1 MSLCSHI
8 RGIARTFVVSLGFLA
23 MTAVPARA
31 DITAFLGMSPTPERH
46 TVKGFSGGVSLVV
59 VGFEFEYSH
68 LGEDTP
74 QALPG
79 LKTYSGNVFV
89 QTPVELKGTRFYATA
104 GGGAYQEYLGP
115 RDETH
120 FSLNVGGGDPRAG
133 AGPVEARLPCIPAQG
148 RTSLCDVPAVLCRRE
163 YRFLGH
169 AKRRDRGH

>member
-1 MSLCSHI
+1 MSLRSHI

-104 GGGAYQEYLGP
+104 GGGGYQEYLGP

-120 FSLNVGGGDPRAG
+120 FSLNVGGGVKIRVLGPVRLRLDYRVVQLKGEPLYATYQRFYAG
-133 AGPVEARLPCIPAQG
+133 ANIA
-148 RTSLCDVPAVLCRRE
+148 
-163 YRFLGH
+163 F
-169 AKRRDRGH
+169 